1 MYVRHGA
8 RIGADDTHAEACCR
22 RMLRREGRRERGG
35 VGVGGVFFCFTRVAW
50 AYKWCS
56 FPNEVLYSLSRRR
69 YYTAEPNPAT
79 RPRAC

>member
-35 VGVGGVFFCFTRVAW
+35 VGVGGVFF
-50 AYKWCS
+50 
-56 FPNEVLYSLSRRR
+56 LSHKSGMGLQVVFLS
-69 YYTAEPNPAT
+69 E
-79 RPRAC
+79 